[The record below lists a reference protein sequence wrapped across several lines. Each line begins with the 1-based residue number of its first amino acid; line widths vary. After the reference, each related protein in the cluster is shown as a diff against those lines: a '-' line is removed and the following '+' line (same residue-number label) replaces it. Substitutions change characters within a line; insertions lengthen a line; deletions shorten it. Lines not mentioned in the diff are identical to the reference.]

1 MHSCAYGATPDDD
14 GYGMQ
19 PEDALGSSKIA
30 RGKRTEQGKESVMP
44 DSALAKK
51 KSVQG
56 KAASHFWIDALSFLT
71 FLISAFSGLVLMQ
84 NPVAA
89 YYSEA
94 DMLSREL
101 LLGLTRYEWMHLHN
115 HISLIFVV
123 LVAVHLA
130 MHRRWIA
137 RICFR
142 AEHSLR
148 SS

>member
-1 MHSCAYGATPDDD
+1 MHSGACSAKLDEGD
-14 GYGMQ
+14 GMQ
-19 PEDALGSSKIA
+19 PKEAMELSKMA
-30 RGKRTEQGKESVMP
+30 HDKGMPSGEESTMP
-44 DSALAKK
+44 DGAPARD

-56 KAASHFWIDALSFLT
+56 KAASNFWIDALAFLT
-71 FLISAFSGLVLMQ
+71 FLISAFSGLVLMR

-89 YYSEA
+89 YYLEA
-94 DMLSREL
+94 DLFSREL

-142 AEHSLR
+142 ARHPM
-148 SS
+148 